1 MPKVM
6 PRRSSRN
13 AGKVID
19 YNQQEKMLKEQIK
32 EIARLDKKRYYREWR
47 EMEKKELREI
57 KEYHKFLLSPDPE
70 PETESESETE
80 SEDEPEPEK
89 KLSDYH
95 WKDNYETITDLY
107 KDIQVLYLKDSK
119 YGQTIDMCLNNETDF
134 HMAFLSYY
142 VKINMEILKLK

>member
-1 MPKVM
+1 M

-13 AGKVID
+13 AGRVID
-19 YNQQEKMLKEQIK
+19 YNQQEKMLNEQIK

-47 EMEKKELREI
+47 EKEKKDLREI
-57 KEYHKFLLSPDPE
+57 NEYHKFLLSPDPE
-70 PETESESETE
+70 PQPESETE
-80 SEDEPEPEK
+80 SETESEMEEPEK
-89 KLSDYH
+89 ELSDYH

-107 KDIQVLYLKDSK
+107 KDVQKLYLKDSR

-142 VKINMEILKLK
+142 VKLNMEILKLK